1 MNEIEKKFSEKAKA
15 GVKQMLEDCGYTGE
29 ERKIFKEGAKAG
41 AKLMQEL
48 LQEECED
55 ILIDE
60 GYGDRLEKWK
70 AENECEQ

>member
-1 MNEIEKKFSEKAKA
+1 MNEIEKKFSEKARA
-15 GVKQMLEDCGYTGE
+15 GVTQMLVNCGYTGE

-48 LQEECED
+48 LQEGCED
-55 ILIDE
+55 ILIAE

>member
-15 GVKQMLEDCGYTGE
+15 RIKQMLEDCGYTGE
-29 ERKIFKEGAKAG
+29 ERMIFKEGAKAG

-48 LQEECED
+48 FQEECED
-55 ILIDE
+55 ILIAE

-70 AENECEQ
+70 TENECEQ